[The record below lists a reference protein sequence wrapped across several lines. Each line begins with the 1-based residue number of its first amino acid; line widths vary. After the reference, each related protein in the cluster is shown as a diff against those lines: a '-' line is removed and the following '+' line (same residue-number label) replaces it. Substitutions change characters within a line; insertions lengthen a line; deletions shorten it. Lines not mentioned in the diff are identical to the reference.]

1 MMHSSTLL
9 YALSTLGGLV
19 PGAAAILIARKLD
32 EPVSQYLSRMCLPL
46 WSNATRS
53 MELGLSVGGQVASL
67 SESPFPCE
75 RATYIAAAC
84 AANGTSEIDFLAEQ
98 ECLCHG
104 SYWEAEAGCNSCYFV
119 HGNTYSSP
127 SKAASYLTSLS
138 MAECTPSPPTQAFS
152 NLTPPVN
159 FTALIEAPPM
169 TLGHDQFPNNT
180 AVSNYFTPT
189 GEMTLGQI
197 TGTATA
203 RLTSWTNIAGV
214 SSLKQFNWNSK
225 EFRSYIGISSRRLS
239 GINWIGVGYHP
250 MMRIEDKFAI
260 VLDCVALREVEHA
273 SGY

>member
-1 MMHSSTLL
+1 MHSSTLL
-9 YALSTLGGLV
+9 YALS
-19 PGAAAILIARKLD
+19 AAAILITRKLD
-32 EPVSQYLSRMCLPL
+32 DPVSQYLSRMCLPL

-53 MELGLSVGGQVASL
+53 MELGISVGDQVASL

-75 RATYIAAAC
+75 RAMYIAAAC
-84 AANGTSEIDFLAEQ
+84 TANGTSEIDFLAEQ

-104 SYWEAEAGCNSCYFV
+104 SYWEAEAGCNSCHFV

-159 FTALIEAPPM
+159 LTALTEAPPM

-203 RLTSWTNIAGV
+203 RLTSWTNFAGV
-214 SSLKQFNWNSK
+214 RYTPTTTVTGKRETQTAATNSAVASSSSTGPPKNSGATL
-225 EFRSYIGISSRRLS
+225 EFQVAGCLVSIGL
-239 GINWIGVGYHP
+239 GL
-250 MMRIEDKFAI
+250 AI
-260 VLDCVALREVEHA
+260 IL
-273 SGY
+273 